1 MTVVEI
7 IDKIVAWAK
16 VEICEKVKLKVPPDD
31 DEESNS
37 AGYQYT
43 LANPACFPLF
53 VPSKEKLPPSIPSP
67 FPSVCVRILEGED
80 NLTSSTGNI
89 TIELALST
97 WSTGTHGNDI
107 FYPDEENKGYIKR
120 WTGAEADAYFDRAYE
135 GWRDIWNFVD
145 TVIRAVESTLTIDG
159 IEIDRSV
166 GVKFYPFKEQEAIP
180 DFYPFWFAGVQ
191 FSVKRP
197 IVRNIREFEDLL

>member
-31 DEESNS
+31 YEESNS

-43 LANPACFPLF
+43 LATPACFPLF
-53 VPSKEKLPPSIPSP
+53 LPSKEKLPPSIHSP
-67 FPSVCVRILEGED
+67 FPSICVRILEGED
-80 NLTSSTGNI
+80 DLTNSTGNI
-89 TIELALST
+89 TIEFALST

-107 FYPDEENKGYIKR
+107 YLPDEKNKGSMHR
-120 WTGAEADAYFDRAYE
+120 WTGAEADAYFNRAYE

-145 TVIRAVESTLTIDG
+145 TVIRAVESTMAIDG
-159 IEIDRSV
+159 IEVDRAA

-191 FSVKRP
+191 FSVKRT
-197 IVRNIREFEDLL
+197 IVRNIPELEDLL